1 MAIITFFSFV
11 PRVRDEDKKMKEQK
25 GERKA
30 ERRRKMME
38 GSERGGE
45 AERMRTIKAT
55 LGREECGDYSR
66 VQRTIKANTSWRM
79 LAFRR
84 SDSSRLS
91 ELT

>member
-55 LGREECGDYSR
+55 GGREECGHYRR
-66 VQRTIKANTSWRM
+66 VKTTIKGNTSWRC
-79 LAFRR
+79 LH
-84 SDSSRLS
+84 SD
-91 ELT
+91 E